1 MRQLAFDNVET
12 AREFGHKPPAYR
24 ELAIDSNSLE
34 HNSDVLPILSRLSHR
49 RDERWLTC
57 VNTPAL
63 GKEAARAADIAPGRL
78 LRVQPSARLD
88 TTEVIMKALRSGHS
102 HTVIGFCG
110 DLSVKQR
117 EALKQCAELAN
128 CQCLVLTRS

>member
-1 MRQLAFDNVET
+1 MRQLTFDAVESS
-12 AREFGHKPPAYR
+12 RDFGFKPSTYR
-24 ELAIDSNSLE
+24 ELSIDDDHLESGSN
-34 HNSDVLPILSRLSHR
+34 VLPILSRLSHR
-49 RDERWLTC
+49 PDERWLTC

-63 GKEAARAADIAPGRL
+63 DKKVAKAADIEAARF
-78 LRVQPSARLD
+78 LRVQPSAKLD

-110 DLSVKQR
+110 DLSVNQR

-128 CQCLVLTRS
+128 CQCLVLTRR